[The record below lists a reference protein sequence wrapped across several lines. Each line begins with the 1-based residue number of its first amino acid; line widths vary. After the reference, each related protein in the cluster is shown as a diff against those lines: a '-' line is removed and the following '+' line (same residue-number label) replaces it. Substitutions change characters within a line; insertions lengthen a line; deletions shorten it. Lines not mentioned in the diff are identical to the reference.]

1 MIKKIPLLVLLLSLC
16 TTLQAQFITTWETTT
31 ANESITIP
39 TIGTGYNYTV
49 DWGDGD
55 TSINQMGDATHAY
68 ATAGTYAVTITGD
81 FPRIYFNNTGD
92 RLKIKSI
99 KQWGNQK
106 WDSMLAAF
114 RGCAYLEGE
123 ATDTPD
129 LSNVENMSRMFDGAS
144 IFNQNIGDWDV
155 SNVKYMIEIF
165 HRTVAF
171 NQDIGD
177 WDVSNVE
184 NMSDMFHSAVA
195 FNQDIGEWNVS
206 KVTEM
211 SDMFNFAILFNQN
224 LGSWNVSNVTTMH
237 EMFYL
242 SKLSTENYEA
252 LLKGWSSLSLQ
263 SNLSFEGGYST
274 YCSEEAENARQKLID
289 NFNWSIDDR
298 GKYCPFI
305 TTWETTTANE
315 SITIP
320 TEGTGYNYTVNWG
333 DETTDVDLKGNATHT
348 YALAGTYTVT
358 ISEDFPRIHFN
369 NSGDKLKIQ
378 TIENW
383 GTQTW
388 ESMENAFYG
397 CENLQINATDPP
409 DLSYYNISLSNMFR
423 GVSNFNQDI
432 GNWDVSHV
440 KSMEGMFDGATH
452 FNQDIGN
459 WDVSSVTSMKNMF
472 RGASSFDG
480 NIGNWN
486 SKVDNVEDMEGMF
499 DGATHFNQGI
509 KDWDVSMVTNMTHM
523 FRGASSFN
531 RNLLNW
537 SNGVRNVKYMEGM
550 FDGATAYNQ
559 SMKDWNVSGVTNMK
573 HMFRGASKFNGSLE
587 NWYSSVRNVEN
598 MEGMFDGAEDFNRD
612 LISWNVS
619 SVTNMKHM
627 FRGASKFNGSLEN
640 WYSSVRNVE
649 NMEGMFDGAEDFN
662 QDLEGWYVIK
672 VTNMKHMFRGASNF
686 NGSLDNWY
694 SSVRNVENMEGMF
707 DGAEDFNQDLEG
719 WYVIKVTNMKHMF
732 RGASNFN
739 GSLDNWYSFV
749 YRVENMEGMFDNATS
764 FSQDIG
770 GWNISNVTTMKNMFQ
785 GVTLSTEHYE
795 ALLKG
800 WSSRGLLQSGVY
812 FNGGNSVYCNTE
824 TERQKLIDAG
834 WTITDGGK
842 DCGLSTPDIV
852 AETLR
857 LYPIPTAGSITID
870 IEGTI
875 EQLAIYNLQGAEIW
889 SEKKEDSKKIDLSD
903 LSSGTYVLKVQTDK
917 GTVVRKIVKK

>member
-39 TIGTGYNYTV
+39 TIGAGYNYTV

-55 TSINQMGDATHAY
+55 TSINQTGNATHAY

-144 IFNQNIGDWDV
+144 SFNQNIGDWDV
-155 SNVKYMIEIF
+155 SNIKYMIEMF
-165 HRTVAF
+165 HRAVAF

-184 NMSDMFHSAVA
+184 SMSSMFQNAVT

-206 KVTEM
+206 GVTDM
-211 SDMFNFAILFNQN
+211 SDMFYYSILFNQN
-224 LGSWNVSNVTTMH
+224 LGSWDVSNVTTMYD
-237 EMFYL
+237 MFYL

-263 SNLSFEGGYST
+263 SNLRFGGGYST

-289 NFNWSIDDR
+289 NFNWRIYDR

-432 GNWDVSHV
+432 GNWDVS
-440 KSMEGMFDGATH
+440 
-452 FNQDIGN
+452 
-459 WDVSSVTSMKNMF
+459 SVTSMKNMF

-486 SKVDNVEDMEGMF
+486 SQVGNVKDMEGMF
-499 DGATHFNQGI
+499 DGATRFNQDI

-537 SNGVRNVKYMEGM
+537 SNDVRNVKYMEGM

-587 NWYSSVRNVEN
+587 NWYSFVRNVEN

-627 FRGASKFNGSLEN
+627 FRGASKFNGSLES
-640 WYSSVRNVE
+640 WYIVVWSVE

-662 QDLEGWYVIK
+662 QDLEGWNVIK
-672 VTNMKHMFRGASNF
+672 VTNMKHMFRGASKF

-707 DGAEDFNQDLEG
+707 DGA
-719 WYVIKVTNMKHMF
+719 
-732 RGASNFN
+732 
-739 GSLDNWYSFV
+739 
-749 YRVENMEGMFDNATS
+749 TS

-770 GWNISNVTTMKNMFQ
+770 GWNISNVTTMKNMFR

-842 DCGLSTPDIV
+842 DCSLSTPDIV
-852 AETLR
+852 KETFR
-857 LYPIPTAGSITID
+857 LYPIPSAESITID
-870 IEGTI
+870 MEGII

-889 SEKKEDSKKIDLSD
+889 SKKKEDSKKIDLSA